1 MSIHLEVVDF
11 EHDYR
16 VLRNKPL
23 IINDYRTTS
32 IDEKNFI
39 KDLIYTKYE
48 GDVLSSIPR
57 CNCPTSAKPIIGAD
71 REGEFC
77 PNCRSTVSSHFGDE
91 LESILWVRAPKDV
104 EMFINPRI
112 WQALK
117 QAFGNRR
124 VDLLNW
130 LTNTSYNIKSQV
142 KPDILVKIESMGITR
157 GYNNFV
163 RNFWRYIGL
172 LCEMKEYKRKP
183 AIRSL
188 LIFLETNRYK
198 IFTRYL
204 PLPNRALFIIEPTNV
219 EKTYM
224 DLIGIGAIDAIALLT
239 SIDVPGNT
247 LQRHAK
253 ENRTSKFLAHS
264 CIFQEN
270 YLRKNIAKKA
280 GSYRKHIVSSRVAPS
295 FRAVIT
301 SITEPHDYEKIV
313 IPWSTA
319 MTILQPHM
327 ENIFLKKGFS
337 ANEILEIFNKY
348 INRYDERLYKMM
360 MKILYDHTEKGMPTL
375 WNRNPTLGRS
385 SILMLFIGDIKKDV
399 TDPTVSMSIGLVV
412 YFNADFDGDAMNGY
426 PLYDRYM
433 ARAFES
439 FRAHNCVLDNNTP
452 FTMSSYMGMSKTCVG
467 NGMNWMHEP
476 DHRECLPEADQFL
489 A

>member
-1 MSIHLEVVDF
+1 VDF
-11 EHDYR
+11 EAEYR
-16 VLRNKPL
+16 KLRIKPT
-23 IINDYRTTS
+23 IINDYNTTS
-32 IDEKNFI
+32 IDDKNFI

-48 GDVLSSIPR
+48 GDVLTSIPR
-57 CNCPTSAKPIIGAD
+57 CNCPTSANPIVGAD
-71 REGEFC
+71 REGEYC
-77 PNCRSTVSSHFGDE
+77 PKCRSTVSSHFGE
-91 LESILWVRAPKDV
+91 NLESILWVRSPKDV
-104 EMFINPRI
+104 EAFINPRI
-112 WQALK
+112 WQGLK

-130 LTNTSYNIKSQV
+130 LTNTAYNVKSQS
-142 KPDILVKIESMGITR
+142 KPEIIMKLEAMGITR

-163 RNFWRYIGL
+163 RNFWKYIGL
-172 LCEMKEYKRKP
+172 ITEMKEYKRKP
-183 AIRSL
+183 AIKAL
-188 LIFLETNRYK
+188 LIFLETNKYK
-198 IFTRYL
+198 IFTRWL

-239 SIDVPGNT
+239 SIDVPGNK

-253 ENRTSKFLAHS
+253 ENRTSKFLANS

-295 FRAVIT
+295 FRNVIT
-301 SITEPHDYEKIV
+301 SITEPHDYEQIV
-313 IPWSTA
+313 VPWSTA
-319 MTILQPHM
+319 MTILQPHL
-327 ENIFLKKGFS
+327 ENIFLKKGFT
-337 ANEILEIFNKY
+337 ANEILAIFNKY
-348 INRYDERLYKMM
+348 INRYDERLYNLMK
-360 MKILYDHTEKGMPTL
+360 KILYDYGEKGMPTL

-399 TDPTVSMSIGLVV
+399 TDPTVSMSIGLCVF
-412 YFNADFDGDAMNGY
+412 FNADFDGDAMNGY
-426 PLYDRYM
+426 PLYDKYM

-439 FRAHNCVLDNNTP
+439 FRAHNCVLDINTP
-452 FTMSSYMGMSKTCVG
+452 NTMSSYMGMSKTCVG

-476 DHRECLPEADQFL
+476 DHGVSEPEAAMFL